1 MDGLEHELR
10 MSDGEA
16 DMETLEDMRQNLGAF
31 ATFFDM
37 MEAGE

>member
-10 MSDGEA
+10 MSDAEA
-16 DMETLEDMRQNLGAF
+16 DMETLEDMWQHIGAV

-37 MEAGE
+37 METGE